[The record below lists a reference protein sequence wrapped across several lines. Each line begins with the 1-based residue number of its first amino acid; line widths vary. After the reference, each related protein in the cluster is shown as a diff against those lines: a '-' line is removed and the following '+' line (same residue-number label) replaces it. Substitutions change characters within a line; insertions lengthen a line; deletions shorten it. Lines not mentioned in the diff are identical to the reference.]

1 MIPCPPTNPR
11 ISWLLTY
18 KSYHW
23 VCDWHSG
30 ARLGLLPVCS
40 GHLDAAQRLLLRLA
54 LSLRCQ
60 VGERMII
67 MDEDPEQHQSQDN
80 LRFPSC
86 FYSSRRNVAS
96 PFADRALSVPPST
109 YTSGWFTFNI
119 YIRFREIDLSML
131 PCVSHYKS
139 PTILFAFFTHP
150 LEAMSEEAEGTIIW
164 YR

>member
-109 YTSGWFTFNI
+109 YTSGWDGWCDLTSPCYHAPPKSATTTF
-119 YIRFREIDLSML
+119 S
-131 PCVSHYKS
+131 
-139 PTILFAFFTHP
+139 AFFIM
-150 LEAMSEEAEGTIIW
+150 LWRQCQKKQDIFVGGVRAN
-164 YR
+164 